1 MRGRSIRGK
10 LQSVRRTSTAS
21 ASEFVDDDE
30 YGRSFYQDR
39 SMAFFVRRAFQI
51 SSASWLLLCG
61 MGSSAM
67 SQDAASSTATQLPG
81 ITVTSPS
88 PIVRRNVVPARTPV
102 RVARTVPGRD
112 RAPTPTPAAQAPPT
126 PAAAAPQQGVLPI
139 VTDQFATVTVVPNDE
154 IRREGGAT
162 LGDLLFSKPGITG
175 SSFAPGASSRPII
188 RGLDVNRVGIFE
200 NGVAGGGAS
209 DLGED
214 HFVPID
220 PLATSQIE
228 VIRGPAALRYG
239 STSIGGVVSAT
250 NNRIPDA
257 LPSCTAAPFQ
267 TYGLPAKAPLANVQS
282 PGCVTAETRTAVT
295 SVNRG
300 VEGGVLLDAGGGNFA
315 LHADAFGRTGGDY
328 SIPSYPYLFD
338 PTKPFNGRQPNS
350 AARTD
355 GASIGGSYI
364 FDGGFI
370 GAAITQNDALY
381 HIPGIDG
388 ADHQTRIDA
397 HQTKITAKGEY
408 RPDAAAIDAIRF
420 WAGATDYRHNEIGL
434 ADPADPTTLGV
445 RQTFTNKEQEVR
457 VEVQLMPFNLRFAT
471 VTTAFGL
478 QAGHQELTAPSPDD
492 PGTLFNGLWD
502 PNRNTREAGYVFN
515 EFKFT
520 ETTKA
525 QIAGRIEHVDLTG
538 STPDFPADF
547 LPDGNPQTSVGRN
560 LNFTPKSGS
569 VGLIQNLPY
578 DLVGSITAQYVE
590 RAPKPAE
597 LFSRGAHDATATFD
611 IGNPN
616 LTIETAKSV
625 EIGLRR
631 ATGPLRFEATAYYTR
646 INNFIF
652 RRLTGVMCD
661 GDFESCGAPDAE
673 LNQAVYSQR
682 DAIFRGGEFQSQLDV
697 APWLGGIWG
706 VENQFDIVR
715 ATFTDG
721 TNVPRIPPVRVGGG
735 VFWRDANWL
744 MRVNYLHAFAQND
757 IAVIAETPT
766 AGYNLLKAEVSYR
779 TKLDPAY
786 FGAREMFVGLVGD
799 NLLNENIRNSVSFTK
814 DEVLLPGIGVRAF
827 ANLKF

>member
-1 MRGRSIRGK
+1 
-10 LQSVRRTSTAS
+10 
-21 ASEFVDDDE
+21 
-30 YGRSFYQDR
+30 
-39 SMAFFVRRAFQI
+39 MAFFVRRAFHI

-67 SQDAASSTATQLPG
+67 PQDAAPPPSSTQLPE

-88 PIVRRNVVPARTPV
+88 PIVRRNVVPSRTPA
-102 RVARTVPGRD
+102 RVARAVPGRN
-112 RAPTPTPAAQAPPT
+112 RERTPQAQPTPV
-126 PAAAAPQQGVLPI
+126 AAAPQQGVLPI
-139 VTDQFATVTVVPNDE
+139 VTDQFATVTVVPNEE

-188 RGLDVNRVGIFE
+188 RGLDVNRVGILE
-200 NGVAGGGAS
+200 NGVGGGGAS

-220 PLATSQIE
+220 PLATNQVE
-228 VIRGPAALRYG
+228 VIRGPGSLRYG
-239 STSIGGVVSAT
+239 SQSIGGVVSAT

-257 LPSCTAAPFQ
+257 LPTCPAAPFQ
-267 TYGLPAKAPLANVQS
+267 TYGLPAKAPLAGVQS
-282 PGCVTAETRTAVT
+282 PSCVTVETRTAVT
-295 SVNRG
+295 SVDRG
-300 VEGGVLLDAGGGNFA
+300 VESAVLLDAGGGNFA
-315 LHADAFGRTGGDY
+315 LHADAYGRTGGDY

-350 AARTD
+350 AARMD

-370 GAAITQNDALY
+370 GAAITQNDVLY
-381 HIPGIDG
+381 HIPGING
-388 ADHQTRIDA
+388 ADHQTRIDG

-408 RPDAAAIDAIRF
+408 RPDSAAIDAIRF
-420 WAGATDYRHNEIGL
+420 WAGATDYKHNEIGL

-445 RQTFTNKEQEVR
+445 RQTFTNKEQEGR
-457 VEVQLMPFNLRFAT
+457 VEVQLMPFNARFAT
-471 VTTAFGL
+471 VTTALGL

-492 PGTLFNGLWD
+492 PGALFNGLFS
-502 PNRNTREAGYVFN
+502 PNNNERVAGYVFN
-515 EFKFT
+515 ELKFT
-520 ETTKA
+520 ESTKA
-525 QIAGRIEHVDLTG
+525 QIAGRIEHVDLHG

-547 LPDGNPQTSVGRN
+547 LPDGNPQTSTARN
-560 LNFTPKSGS
+560 PSFTPKSGS
-569 VGLIQNLPY
+569 VGLLQNLPG
-578 DLVGSITAQYVE
+578 DLVASITAQYVE

-597 LFSRGAHDATATFD
+597 LFSRGPHDATGTFD

-646 INNFIF
+646 FNNFIF
-652 RRLTGVMCD
+652 RRLTGVMC
-661 GDFESCGAPDAE
+661 GSDFDSCGAPDAD
-673 LNQAVYSQR
+673 LRQAVYSQR
-682 DAIFRGGEFQSQLDV
+682 DAVFRGGEFQSQLDV
-697 APWLGGIWG
+697 GQFYGGIWG
-706 VENQFDIVR
+706 VEDQFDIVR

-735 VFWRDANWL
+735 AYWRDANWFVRINL
-744 MRVNYLHAFAQND
+744 LHAFAQND
-757 IAVIAETPT
+757 IALIGETPT
-766 AGYNLLKAEVSYR
+766 PGYNLLKAEVSYN
-779 TKLDPAY
+779 TKLDPAR
-786 FGAREMFVGLVGD
+786 FGAREMTVGVVGN
-799 NLLNENIRNSVSFTK
+799 NLLNEDIRNSVSYTK

-827 ANLKF
+827 ANFKF